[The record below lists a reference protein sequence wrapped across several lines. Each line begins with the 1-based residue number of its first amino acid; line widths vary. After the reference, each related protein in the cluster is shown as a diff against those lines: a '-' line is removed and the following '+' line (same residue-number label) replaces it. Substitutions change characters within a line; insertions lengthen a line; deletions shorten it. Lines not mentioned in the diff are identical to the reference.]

1 VVTSPELQV
10 ITPELLRAIPERTT
24 MSAQVDQLPL
34 DRRER
39 MVLLLVD
46 GQRTVS
52 DLTRLIRRS
61 QQEVYAVL
69 YHLRLLRL
77 IEFRK

>member
-1 VVTSPELQV
+1 M
-10 ITPELLRAIPERTT
+10 TPEMLRAVPERTA

-46 GQRTVS
+46 GQRTVA

-61 QQEVYAVL
+61 QHEVYAVL
-69 YHLRLLRL
+69 YHLRLLGL
-77 IEFRK
+77 IEFRR